1 MVVRRFTRLFIALTL
16 VVFGG
21 SLVGCSRVSLVN
33 NTRRAIVSDLL
44 TNSNYKITA
53 GGGVVAGSGMSGYV
67 SVGEEFS
74 PNVQT
79 GTGIRVITNV
89 TGSVPSQ

>member
-1 MVVRRFTRLFIALTL
+1 MVVRRLTRTLLALGL
-16 VVFGG
+16 VAFGG

-33 NTRRAIVSDLL
+33 NTRRQLSVDLL

-53 GGGVVAGSGMSGYV
+53 GGGVVTGSGMSGYV

-74 PNVQT
+74 PNIQT
-79 GTGIRVITNV
+79 GTGVRVITNV
-89 TGSVPSQ
+89 TGAVPSQ